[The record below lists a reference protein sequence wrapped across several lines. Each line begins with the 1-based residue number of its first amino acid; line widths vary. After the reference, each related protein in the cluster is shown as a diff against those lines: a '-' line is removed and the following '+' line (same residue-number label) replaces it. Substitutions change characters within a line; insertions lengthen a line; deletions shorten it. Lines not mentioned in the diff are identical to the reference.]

1 MISFF
6 RNSQSE
12 NPRNNFFIF
21 SGVLITVLVL
31 SAGGLSLWKR
41 YNDPARQ
48 QKLAFENYQKQVE
61 EAYKNDTY
69 GGSTPEETLRLFVEA
84 LKKEDVELASK
95 YFALDDNLSRGEW
108 FTHLSDLKKRNLL
121 SLMAN
126 DVATKSKPD
135 FKNRLYENDFKF
147 ILYTDDGLVGANIDM
162 EFNPVS
168 KVWKIESL

>member
-95 YFALDDNLSRGEW
+95 YFTLDDNLNREKW
-108 FTHLSDLKKRNLL
+108 VNNLL
-121 SLMAN
+121 AIKNKGLLASMVRDLDNAVPDPDGPLYKN
-126 DVATKSKPD
+126 DFSFVIYSGDGSVAT
-135 FKNRLYENDFKF
+135 E
-147 ILYTDDGLVGANIDM
+147 IDM
-162 EFNPVS
+162 EFNSVS
-168 KVWKIESL
+168 RVWKIESL